1 MEQPQ
6 GMNQINQIGL
16 MFIKQALEHDMSNP
30 GEKKERGEA
39 RALRIFI
46 YQGKNQKCSE
56 VLAWNNLV
64 SIW

>member
-39 RALRIFI
+39 RAL
-46 YQGKNQKCSE
+46 KEKKK
-56 VLAWNNLV
+56 
-64 SIW
+64 

>member
-39 RALRIFI
+39 RALKEKKKWENTAAQTDFF
-46 YQGKNQKCSE
+46 KNRK
-56 VLAWNNLV
+56 
-64 SIW
+64 I

>member
-6 GMNQINQIGL
+6 GMNQINQIGQ
-16 MFIKQALEHDMSNP
+16 MFIKQALEHNMSNP

-56 VLAWNNLV
+56 VLA
-64 SIW
+64 

>member
-1 MEQPQ
+1 
-6 GMNQINQIGL
+6 MNQINQIGQ

-39 RALRIFI
+39 WALRIFI

-56 VLAWNNLV
+56 VLA
-64 SIW
+64 